1 MIIRPKVRE
10 FVSFLL
16 QHFCCVVWSSMTVQN
31 LMPLLR
37 LLLRETGDSESS
49 FCFIYDQRHC
59 VKAPNV
65 HHPSKP
71 GVPLLTKPFSS
82 IEVPFDMYNTLLI
95 DDTPEKAMYNLEG
108 TCISPAPYDGS
119 SDDDMLEVK
128 LIPYLT
134 SLYYSKLSVDEFVL
148 QNPFL

>member
-1 MIIRPKVRE
+1 
-10 FVSFLL
+10 
-16 QHFCCVVWSSMTVQN
+16 MTVQN
-31 LMPLLR
+31 LTPLLR
-37 LLLRETGDSESS
+37 LLLRETGGSESN
-49 FCFIYDQRHC
+49 FCFVYDKHHC
-59 VKAPNV
+59 LKAPNV

-82 IEVPFDMYNTLLI
+82 IEVPLDIYNTLLI
-95 DDTPEKAMYNLEG
+95 DDTPEKAMYNLKG
-108 TCISPAPYDGS
+108 TCILLAPYDGS
-119 SDDDMLEVK
+119 SNDDMLEVK